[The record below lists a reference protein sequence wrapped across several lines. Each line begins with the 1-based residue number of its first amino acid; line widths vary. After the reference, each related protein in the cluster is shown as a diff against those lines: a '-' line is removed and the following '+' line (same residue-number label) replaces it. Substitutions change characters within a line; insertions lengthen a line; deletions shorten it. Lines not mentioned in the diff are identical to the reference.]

1 MSRYDLEID
10 DRGRDDGRD
19 FREPGP
25 RPTTRY
31 TPQGRQTPEYE
42 AWERKQ
48 RAQDAER
55 HRESRPRAGDDGP
68 EHELL
73 AVLDRTM
80 AGQDHRRAQ
89 LRAES
94 ARTAVP
100 YVDLLKRAV
109 RDKEASEQRWREEG
123 WDRRQRARERSGHRR
138 EYDAREPRRSQQDRV
153 EGLVVDVAVYRAV
166 AYRDASERHFDAHPY
181 TTRRGVNA
189 AVREGLV
196 EERKVDGPKGKTF
209 TVLTATRAGA
219 EVAGRVAERRGWDA
233 EQRMWSVR
241 GRAAD
246 LRHDAALYRAV
257 QSESEKLRACGYEV
271 RRVRIDA
278 ELRSEI
284 ASRTERARSQGRD
297 PEEASRRAAAELEL
311 PVQQGKVVYPD
322 AQIEYR
328 DADGRTGRTN
338 VELATEHYRSG
349 SVQAKAAAG
358 FRMYATSGR
367 AASAVRRMLSAGG
380 GSRRGGGR
388 PYEYELFEL

>member
-10 DRGRDDGRD
+10 DRDRDDARGPER
-19 FREPGP
+19 PGP
-25 RPTTRY
+25 RPTSRY
-31 TPQGRQTPEYE
+31 TPQGRQTPEYA
-42 AWERKQ
+42 AWD
-48 RAQDAER
+48 RARRAHDAER
-55 HRESRPRAGDDGP
+55 HQTARPRAGGKDERSP
-68 EHELL
+68 HELL
-73 AVLDRTM
+73 EVLERTM
-80 AGQDHRRAQ
+80 AGQDQRRAQ

-94 ARTAVP
+94 ERTGVP
-100 YVDLLKRAV
+100 YVELLKRAV
-109 RDKEASEQRWREEG
+109 RDKEAREQRWREEG
-123 WDRRQRARERSGHRR
+123 RDRRQRVRERSGHRR
-138 EYDAREPRRSQQDRV
+138 EYDAREPRRSQQDRI

-189 AVREGLV
+189 AIREGLV

-209 TVLTATRAGA
+209 TVLTATRQGA

-257 QSESEKLRACGYEV
+257 QLESEKLRACGYEV

-278 ELRSEI
+278 ELRSEV

-297 PEEASRRAAAELEL
+297 PEEASRRAASELEL

-328 DADGRTGRTN
+328 DADGRLGRTN
-338 VELATEHYRSG
+338 VELATEHYRAG
-349 SVQAKAAAG
+349 SVQAKASAG
-358 FRMYATSGR
+358 FRMYATAGR
-367 AASAVRRMLSAGG
+367 AATSVRQMLSGG
-380 GSRRGGGR
+380 RKSHGGR
-388 PYEYELFEL
+388 PYEVYEI